1 MENILKNIFEL
12 NPFLNKCNYD
22 YLLQNSNNILKEF
35 FEILKEGEESLKR
48 KNDLNSCIE
57 LFHKALYILDF
68 FIEENEKI
76 NPI

>member
-1 MENILKNIFEL
+1 M
-12 NPFLNKCNYD
+12 
-22 YLLQNSNNILKEF
+22 QNSNNILKEF
-35 FEILKEGEESLKR
+35 FEILKEGEESLER